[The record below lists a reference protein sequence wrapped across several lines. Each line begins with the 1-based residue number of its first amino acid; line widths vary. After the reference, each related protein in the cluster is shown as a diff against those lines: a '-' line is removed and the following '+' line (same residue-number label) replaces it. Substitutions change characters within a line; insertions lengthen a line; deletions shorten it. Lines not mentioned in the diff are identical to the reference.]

1 MFFMNITTPVF
12 SPKTMPFTHVLGF
25 IDKELQEFWWFLL
38 FYYLYYF
45 FLSLVVDLHTCLF
58 CVYLLLLIVLD
69 IILGLEHNAKFCS
82 TRSGCPPLR
91 N

>member
-45 FLSLVVDLHTCLF
+45 FFITCSRFAYLPVLCVFTTVDCTGHHFGVGTQ
-58 CVYLLLLIVLD
+58 Y
-69 IILGLEHNAKFCS
+69 
-82 TRSGCPPLR
+82 
-91 N
+91 